1 MESTETAHQHQGGQA
16 MTGDE
21 AGHEES
27 HAHPRYMLVW
37 LWLALL
43 TVAEVAIVWFAFL
56 PRVWIV
62 VMLLF
67 MAVWKALLV
76 ALYFMH
82 LRFEPRRVALLAAS
96 PLPLAVLLIMA
107 VMMEYR

>member
-1 MESTETAHQHQGGQA
+1 MERTETTHAHPDGQA
-16 MTGDE
+16 MAGDE

-56 PRVWIV
+56 PKAWIV
-62 VMLLF
+62 VMLLL

-96 PLPLAVLLIMA
+96 PLPLAVLLILA

>member
-1 MESTETAHQHQGGQA
+1 MESTETAHEHPGGQA
-16 MTGDE
+16 MAGDE
-21 AGHEES
+21 AAHEES

-82 LRFEPRRVALLAAS
+82 LRFEPKRVALLAAS

>member
-1 MESTETAHQHQGGQA
+1 VESTEKAREHPGGQA
-16 MTGDE
+16 MAGDA

-43 TVAEVAIVWFAFL
+43 TGAEVAIVGFTFL
-56 PRVWIV
+56 PKVWIV
-62 VMLLF
+62 VMLLL
-67 MAVWKALLV
+67 MAAWKALLV

-82 LRFEPRRVALLAAS
+82 LRFEPGRVALLAAS

>member
-1 MESTETAHQHQGGQA
+1 MESTETGHEHPGGQA
-16 MTGDE
+16 MAGDE
-21 AGHEES
+21 AGHEGS
-27 HAHPRYMLVW
+27 HTHPRYMLVW

-56 PRVWIV
+56 PKVWIV

-82 LRFEPRRVALLAAS
+82 LRFEPRRVALLAAA
-96 PLPLAVLLIMA
+96 PLPLAVLLILA

>member
-1 MESTETAHQHQGGQA
+1 MESTETGHEHPGGQA
-16 MTGDE
+16 MAGDE
-21 AGHEES
+21 AGHEGS
-27 HAHPRYMLVW
+27 HTHPRYMLVW

-43 TVAEVAIVWFAFL
+43 TVAEVAIVWFSFL
-56 PRVWIV
+56 PKVWIV

-82 LRFEPRRVALLAAS
+82 LRFEPRRVALLAAA
-96 PLPLAVLLIMA
+96 PLPLAVLLILA

>member
-1 MESTETAHQHQGGQA
+1 MESTEIAHEHPGGQA
-16 MTGDE
+16 LAGDE

-43 TVAEVAIVWFAFL
+43 TVAEVAIVWFSFL
-56 PRVWIV
+56 PKVWIV

-67 MAVWKALLV
+67 MAVWKVLLV

-82 LRFEPRRVALLAAS
+82 LRFEPRRVALLAVS
-96 PLPLAVLLIMA
+96 PLPLAVLLILA